1 MLLFF
6 YNNYYYYYYL
16 LYPGA
21 YLLSASHDQTVRLWD
36 VASGRCVR
44 LLCGHSAPVRDVS
57 ASADGNLAA
66 SADEDG
72 HVLLWHLASGA
83 QHADPTLAPAPSP
96 SPDPNPSPNPHPNP
110 HPLTLTP

>member
-1 MLLFF
+1 MR
-6 YNNYYYYYYL
+6 
-16 LYPGA
+16 A
-21 YLLSASHDQTVRLWD
+21 ATVRPL
-36 VASGRCVR
+36 GTLPLTPPLTLTRCVR